1 MITGLNHVTL
11 SVLDLDRSFE
21 FYTQILSFQPLAKW
35 KKGAY
40 LLAGDLWF
48 TLYKGLQF
56 ERTVA
61 PEYTHLSFNVAEE
74 DFEAWQKR
82 CRKRKVREWKENTSE
97 GASLY
102 ILDPDGYKLELHV
115 GHWQSR
121 IAATKAT
128 PYEEMEFF
136 V

>member
-48 TLYKGLQF
+48 TLYQGLQF
-56 ERTVA
+56 ERTV
-61 PEYTHLSFNVAEE
+61 
-74 DFEAWQKR
+74 
-82 CRKRKVREWKENTSE
+82 
-97 GASLY
+97 
-102 ILDPDGYKLELHV
+102 
-115 GHWQSR
+115 
-121 IAATKAT
+121 
-128 PYEEMEFF
+128 
-136 V
+136 

>member
-1 MITGLNHVTL
+1 MITGLNHITL
-11 SVLDLDRSFE
+11 SVLELDRSFD
-21 FYTQILSFQPLAKW
+21 FYTQLLDFQPLARW

-48 TLYKGLQF
+48 TLYQGLAY
-56 ERTVA
+56 ERTVSA
-61 PEYTHLSFNVAEE
+61 EYTHISFSVSAE
-74 DFEAWQKR
+74 DFALWQGR
-82 CRKRKVREWKENTSE
+82 CESWGVRQWKQNTSE
-97 GASLY
+97 GDSIY

-121 IAATKAT
+121 ISATKAD
-128 PYEEMEFF
+128 PYEAMEFF